1 MGHPNVEVFLSQIK
15 HEIFKAVQSPLG
27 YSNLSKQERKAVHSL
42 ANDRNI
48 VIGCYVVIWDRS
60 NCIMEVEKQLNGKGV
75 DKDVNFHKD
84 LIPNLTRKSNRLFE
98 SLKNRQ
104 LITEKRGYVFLLLV
118 LENLQPREIV
128 SAP

>member
-15 HEIFKAVQSPLG
+15 HEICKEVQSPLG
-27 YSNLSKQERKAVHSL
+27 YSNLSKQEWKAVHSL

-48 VIGCYVVIWDRS
+48 VIGSCVVIWDQS

-75 DKDVNFHKD
+75 DKDVNFDKD

-104 LITEKRGYVFLLLV
+104 LITEKRG
-118 LENLQPREIV
+118 
-128 SAP
+128 